1 MKKLSILVTG
11 IMVIGLV
18 ASSLLGGCTSVDTSK
33 LIVVTSTS
41 LLSQIVERVGGD
53 LVDVTNII
61 PPAQCPGHFEVKV
74 SDIEKLANAG
84 IFFMHGWQGE
94 MFTEELIESAEN
106 PDLTKVVVNI
116 TGNWMTPSVQVQA
129 IDEITAQLVQADSDN
144 ADVYQQAAGD
154 MKGVIEAKGV
164 EVQNRLAGEDLA
176 SINVMC
182 AEQQEGFIAWVGFN
196 IVATFGRPDS
206 LTVQMIQDLVDQGRE
221 EGVTL
226 IIDNLQS
233 GEDAGQPVALDIGC
247 DRIIL
252 SNFPDGFD
260 DTETWEKA
268 IDYNIELIL
277 EAIAP

>member
-1 MKKLSILVTG
+1 MKKHSILATG
-11 IMVIGLV
+11 IMVFSFV
-18 ASSLLGGCTSVDTSK
+18 VSSLLGGCTSTDTSK
-33 LIVVTSTS
+33 LIIVTSTS
-41 LLSQIVERVGGD
+41 LLSQIAERVGGD

-74 SDIEKLANAG
+74 SDIEKLANAK

-94 MFTEELIESAEN
+94 MFTDALIESAEN

-116 TGNWMTPSVQVQA
+116 EGNWMTPTVQMQA

-144 ADVYQQAAGD
+144 ADAYQQAAED
-154 MKGVIEAKGV
+154 MKDAIEAKGA
-164 EVQNRLAGEDLA
+164 EVQDRLTGEGLD

-182 AEQQEGFIAWVGFN
+182 AEQLAGFVGWVGFN

-233 GEDAGQPVALDIGC
+233 GADAGQPVALDIGC

-252 SNFPDGFD
+252 SNFPGGFD

-268 IDYNIELIL
+268 IDRNIDIIL

>member
-11 IMVIGLV
+11 IIVVSLV
-18 ASSLLGGCTSVDTSK
+18 VSSLLVGCTSTDISK
-33 LIVVTSTS
+33 LIIVTSTS
-41 LLSQIVERVGGD
+41 LLSQIAERVGGN
-53 LVDVTNII
+53 LVEVTNII

-74 SDIEKLANAG
+74 SDIEKLANAE

-94 MFTEELIESAEN
+94 MFTDALIESAEN

-116 TGNWMTPSVQVQA
+116 EGNWMTPTVQVQA
-129 IDEITAQLVQADSDN
+129 IDEITVQLVQADSDN
-144 ADVYQQAAGD
+144 ADIYQQAAQD
-154 MKGVIEAKGV
+154 MKDTIEAKGV
-164 EVQNRLAGEDLA
+164 EVQDRLAGEDLA

-182 AEQQEGFIAWVGFN
+182 AEQLAGFIGWVGFN

-206 LTVQMIQDLVDQGRE
+206 LTPQVVQDLVDQGRE

-226 IIDNLQS
+226 VIDNLQS
-233 GEDAGQPVALDIGC
+233 GADAGQPVALDIGC
-247 DRIIL
+247 YRIIL
-252 SNFPDGFD
+252 SNFPGGFD

-268 IDYNIELIL
+268 IDRNIDIIL

>member
-11 IMVIGLV
+11 IIVVSLV
-18 ASSLLGGCTSVDTSK
+18 VSSLLVGCTSTDISK
-33 LIVVTSTS
+33 LIIVTSTS
-41 LLSQIVERVGGD
+41 LLSQIAERVGGN
-53 LVDVTNII
+53 LVEVTNII

-74 SDIEKLANAG
+74 SDIEKLANSE

-94 MFTEELIESAEN
+94 MFTDALIESAEN

-116 TGNWMTPSVQVQA
+116 EGNWMTPTVQVQA
-129 IDEITAQLVQADSDN
+129 IDEITVQLVQADSDN
-144 ADVYQQAAGD
+144 ADIYQQAAQD
-154 MKGVIEAKGV
+154 MKDTIEAKGV
-164 EVQNRLAGEDLA
+164 EVQDRLAGEDLA

-182 AEQQEGFIAWVGFN
+182 AEQLAGFIGWVGFN

-206 LTVQMIQDLVDQGRE
+206 LTPQVVQDLVDQGRE

-226 IIDNLQS
+226 VIDNLQS
-233 GEDAGQPVALDIGC
+233 GADAGQPVALDIGC
-247 DRIIL
+247 YRIIL
-252 SNFPDGFD
+252 SNFPGGFD

-268 IDYNIELIL
+268 IDRNIDIIL

>member
-1 MKKLSILVTG
+1 MKKHSILATG
-11 IMVIGLV
+11 IMVFSFV
-18 ASSLLGGCTSVDTSK
+18 VSSLLGGCTSTDTSK
-33 LIVVTSTS
+33 LIIVTSTS
-41 LLSQIVERVGGD
+41 LLSQIAERVGGD

-74 SDIEKLANAG
+74 SDIEKLANAK

-94 MFTEELIESAEN
+94 MFTDALIESAEN

-116 TGNWMTPSVQVQA
+116 EGNWMTPTVQMQA

-154 MKGVIEAKGV
+154 MKDVIEAKGV
-164 EVQNRLAGEDLA
+164 ELQDRLAGEDIA

-182 AEQQEGFIAWVGFN
+182 AAEQAGFVSWVGFN

-233 GEDAGQPVALDIGC
+233 GADAGQPIALDIGC

-252 SNFPDGFD
+252 SNFPGGFD

-268 IDYNIELIL
+268 IDRNIDIIL

>member
-11 IMVIGLV
+11 IIVISLV
-18 ASSLLGGCTSVDTSK
+18 VSSLLGGCTSTDTSK
-33 LIVVTSTS
+33 LIIVTSTS
-41 LLSQIVERVGGD
+41 LLSQIAERVGGD

-74 SDIEKLANAG
+74 SDIEKLANAE

-94 MFTEELIESAEN
+94 MFTDALIESAEN

-116 TGNWMTPSVQVQA
+116 EGNWMTPMVQVQA
-129 IDEITAQLVQADSDN
+129 IDEITAQLIQADSDN
-144 ADVYQQAAGD
+144 ADAYQQAAED
-154 MKGVIEAKGV
+154 MKDAIEAKGV
-164 EVQNRLAGEDLA
+164 EVQDRLTGEGFA

-182 AEQQEGFIAWVGFN
+182 AEQQAGFIGWLGFN

-206 LTVQMIQDLVDQGRE
+206 LTPQVVQDLVDKGRE

-226 IIDNLQS
+226 VIDNLQS
-233 GEDAGQPVALDIGC
+233 GADAGQPVALDIGC

-252 SNFPDGFD
+252 SNFPGGFD

-268 IDYNIELIL
+268 IDRNIDIIL